1 MADADAKTLIE
12 GAAAGWALLKGAA
25 EALVALVDW
34 RKRGLAK
41 FDRERVRVF
50 KDELEPLYLEI
61 TAIHG
66 DYMDMF
72 KRAVTSLAPAPT
84 VEQPTPA
91 KADVEGVKQL
101 FALQRQDLMGQRSAI
116 RRDAQL
122 LMRSS
127 EELPL
132 ESAYLYSIFNY
143 FVRNEPPGADLA
155 RMADMARMLARFEPD
170 TLVNTPSSAFF
181 ALMANET
188 DPGMLI
194 KMMVAERQD
203 LNAHFSDVAV
213 RYRDLRRKIK
223 EIESKLPKDKAAAKA
238 D

>member
-1 MADADAKTLIE
+1 MADADPKTLIE

-25 EALVALVDW
+25 EALVSLVAW
-34 RKRGLAK
+34 RNKAAAK

-61 TAIHG
+61 SVIHG

-72 KRAVTSLAPAPT
+72 KRAVTSLAPVPT
-84 VEQPTPA
+84 VEQPNPA
-91 KADVEGVKQL
+91 KVDVEGVKQL

-132 ESAYLYSIFNY
+132 EGAYLYSIFNY
-143 FVRNEPPGADLA
+143 FVRHEPPGADLV
-155 RMADMARMLARFEPD
+155 RMADMAKMLARLEPD
-170 TLVNTPSSAFF
+170 KSTNTPSSAFF
-181 ALMANET
+181 VRVGKET
-188 DPGMLI
+188 DPGKLI
-194 KMMVAERQD
+194 KMMVDERED
-203 LNAHFSDVAV
+203 LNAHFGDVAV
-213 RYRDLRRKIK
+213 RYRDLRRKIRAV
-223 EIESKLPKDKAAAKA
+223 ESKLPKDKAPAKP